1 MALYEQYGSADY
13 IGEPVSQLEHMSQS
27 AQMAA
32 AEGYDE
38 EVILV
43 AFFHDIGHI
52 CPAVAPLEK
61 MDGYGV
67 MSHEKVGA
75 DYLREKG
82 FSERLT
88 QLVESH
94 VQAKRYL
101 TFAHRAYFDKLSE
114 ASKRTLAFQGG
125 RMTAEEANAFEN
137 HDLFRLSIRM
147 REWDEKAKEE
157 HQPVADLREIRE
169 MCVRHLQAVTQD

>member
-1 MALYEQYGSADY
+1 
-13 IGEPVSQLEHMSQS
+13 
-27 AQMAA
+27 MAA

-38 EVILV
+38 EVILA

-52 CPAVAPLEK
+52 CPINGQLKEQ

-67 MSHEKVGA
+67 MRHEKVGA
-75 DYLREKG
+75 NYLREKG
-82 FSERLT
+82 FSERLA

-101 TFAHRAYFDKLSE
+101 TFAHPEYFDQLSE
-114 ASKRTLAFQGG
+114 ASKRTLSFQGG
-125 RMTAEEANAFEN
+125 RMTAEEAHAFEN

-157 HQPVADLREIRE
+157 HQPVADLHEIRE
-169 MCVRHLQAVTQD
+169 MCVRHLQTVNQH

>member
-1 MALYEQYGSADY
+1 MKPFESRQIAEEVMALYEQHGSADY

-27 AQMAA
+27 AQMAT

-38 EVILV
+38 EVILA

-52 CPAVAPLEK
+52 CPPISQLKEN

-67 MSHEKVGA
+67 MNHEKVGA

-82 FSERLT
+82 FSKRLA

-101 TFAHRAYFDKLSE
+101 TFAHPESFDQLSE

-125 RMTAEEANAFEN
+125 RLTKCF
-137 HDLFRLSIRM
+137 
-147 REWDEKAKEE
+147 
-157 HQPVADLREIRE
+157 
-169 MCVRHLQAVTQD
+169 